1 MGDENFM
8 ATFITGLVILLLGGW
23 LYGKFVEHVFK
34 PHDRETPAVRMK
46 DGIDYVPM
54 NKWKNALIN
63 LLNIAG
69 TGPIFGPIQG
79 ILFGP
84 IAFITIPIGCVIS
97 GATHDYLSG
106 MMSLRQNGA
115 QMPGIIRKFLG
126 NKTYQVYNI
135 FLCFLMLLVGAVFTY
150 TPGDLFA
157 GQICGF
163 QDVNVWT
170 WVIYGVILLYYLV
183 ATLFPIDKIIGKIYP
198 IFGAILLLS
207 AVGVFAGIFIQGY
220 QLDNID
226 FSHGLKGIFDVYPIF
241 DAEGN
246 SGAGTKFIPVF
257 FVTVACGITSGFHS
271 TQCTLIGRSVEH
283 EKEGRTVFYGMMI
296 LEGLIAMIWAA
307 AAMGLYNSGSTAG
320 ATAAVGE
327 VAKGLLGPV
336 GGIIAILGVIVLPIT
351 SGDTALRSCRLMVA
365 DYLHIDQKTRKNRV
379 LVTLGI
385 FIPVILILVFAKMNA
400 EGFNILWRYFAWSN
414 QTIGVFAFAAITIY
428 LMAKKGAKKG
438 IYLIALIPGSFYMFI
453 ISSFILSQ
461 KIGFGLPMTVAYII
475 AGVLTALYFA
485 GLIKLGRKY
494 AASHEEE

>member
-1 MGDENFM
+1 M
-8 ATFITGLVILLLGGW
+8 ATFITGLVILLLGGY
-23 LYGKFVEHVFK
+23 LYGIFVEHVFK
-34 PHDRETPAVRMK
+34 PDDRETPAVRMK

-207 AVGVFAGIFIQGY
+207 AIGVFVGIFIQGY

-241 DAEGN
+241 DAQGN
-246 SGAGTKFIPVF
+246 SGVGTKFIPVF

-336 GGIIAILGVIVLPIT
+336 GGIMAILGVIVLPIT

-461 KIGFGLPMTVAYII
+461 KIGFSLPMTVAYII
-475 AGVLTALYFA
+475 AGILTALYFA
-485 GLIKLGRKY
+485 GLIIAGKKY
-494 AASHEEE
+494 AANHEEE

>member
-1 MGDENFM
+1 M
-8 ATFITGLVILLLGGW
+8 ATFITGLVILLLGGY

-34 PHDRETPAVRMK
+34 PDDRETPAVRMK

-170 WVIYGVILLYYLV
+170 WVIYGGSCFTIWWPRCSRLIRSSERFIRFSVRFCFYQQSEYLQES
-183 ATLFPIDKIIGKIYP
+183 LFR
-198 IFGAILLLS
+198 
-207 AVGVFAGIFIQGY
+207 GIS
-220 QLDNID
+220 L
-226 FSHGLKGIFDVYPIF
+226 
-241 DAEGN
+241 
-246 SGAGTKFIPVF
+246 T
-257 FVTVACGITSGFHS
+257 
-271 TQCTLIGRSVEH
+271 
-283 EKEGRTVFYGMMI
+283 
-296 LEGLIAMIWAA
+296 
-307 AAMGLYNSGSTAG
+307 
-320 ATAAVGE
+320 
-327 VAKGLLGPV
+327 
-336 GGIIAILGVIVLPIT
+336 
-351 SGDTALRSCRLMVA
+351 
-365 DYLHIDQKTRKNRV
+365 
-379 LVTLGI
+379 
-385 FIPVILILVFAKMNA
+385 ILILATASKEF
-400 EGFNILWRYFAWSN
+400 
-414 QTIGVFAFAAITIY
+414 
-428 LMAKKGAKKG
+428 LMYIQFSMHKE
-438 IYLIALIPGSFYMFI
+438 IQEWEQNSSLSF
-453 ISSFILSQ
+453 S
-461 KIGFGLPMTVAYII
+461 
-475 AGVLTALYFA
+475 
-485 GLIKLGRKY
+485 
-494 AASHEEE
+494 

>member
-1 MGDENFM
+1 M

-34 PHDRETPAVRMK
+34 PDDRETPAVRMK

-207 AVGVFAGIFIQGY
+207 AVGVFAWNLYSGI
-220 QLDNID
+220 
-226 FSHGLKGIFDVYPIF
+226 S
-241 DAEGN
+241 A
-246 SGAGTKFIPVF
+246 
-257 FVTVACGITSGFHS
+257 
-271 TQCTLIGRSVEH
+271 
-283 EKEGRTVFYGMMI
+283 
-296 LEGLIAMIWAA
+296 
-307 AAMGLYNSGSTAG
+307 
-320 ATAAVGE
+320 
-327 VAKGLLGPV
+327 
-336 GGIIAILGVIVLPIT
+336 
-351 SGDTALRSCRLMVA
+351 
-365 DYLHIDQKTRKNRV
+365 
-379 LVTLGI
+379 
-385 FIPVILILVFAKMNA
+385 
-400 EGFNILWRYFAWSN
+400 
-414 QTIGVFAFAAITIY
+414 
-428 LMAKKGAKKG
+428 
-438 IYLIALIPGSFYMFI
+438 
-453 ISSFILSQ
+453 
-461 KIGFGLPMTVAYII
+461 
-475 AGVLTALYFA
+475 
-485 GLIKLGRKY
+485 
-494 AASHEEE
+494 